1 VPSVTALRSV
11 GRERVAVELDGRA
24 WRTVP
29 VEAAVLAGLSVGF
42 VLDRQAIRVL
52 RRELRRLEA
61 LSVSAGALRYQDH
74 TTASLDA
81 RLQRHG
87 VAPIER
93 AATLATLSRAGILDD
108 ARVARNR
115 ARALAERGAGD
126 LLITHDLERRGVAA
140 ELVEQALGSLEP
152 ELVRAQRIVERRGV
166 GPRTARFLAGKGF
179 AAETL
184 EVVVADEDDG
194 AIA

>member
-81 RLQRHG
+81 RLQRRG

-115 ARALAERGAGD
+115 ARALAQRGAGD